1 MTDIRSF
8 FNKNKKK
15 APPDRDKDDLPGP
28 SRATDD
34 YVSDDDFSTNANES
48 NIPLDSS
55 AVDTAVDTIDT
66 VVPSINDLLLTKDQ
80 WIKSDNHKT
89 SNSPHL
95 SRSKMYAKNKKF
107 DHNWLKI
114 YPWLC
119 PIKDGRTI
127 IGVVCQVCRSSTSEF
142 NVKSGGVWVST
153 PFTNF
158 GKLTEKAKK
167 HEFGTSKQI
176 LDCHDPVKF

>member
-28 SRATDD
+28 TRPTDD
-34 YVSDDDFSTNANES
+34 YVNDDDFSTNANES

-66 VVPSINDLLLTKDQ
+66 VVPSINDLLSTKDH

-89 SNSPHL
+89 SNSPHFL
-95 SRSKMYAKNKKF
+95 VRKCMPKIKN
-107 DHNWLKI
+107 LI
-114 YPWLC
+114 
-119 PIKDGRTI
+119 TI
-127 IGVVCQVCRSSTSEF
+127 G
-142 NVKSGGVWVST
+142 
-153 PFTNF
+153 
-158 GKLTEKAKK
+158 
-167 HEFGTSKQI
+167 
-176 LDCHDPVKF
+176 

>member
-15 APPDRDKDDLPGP
+15 APPDRDKDDQPGP
-28 SRATDD
+28 SRASDD
-34 YVSDDDFSTNANES
+34 YVSDDDFSANANES

-95 SRSKMYAKNKKF
+95 SRSKMYAKKTF
-107 DHNWLKI
+107 
-114 YPWLC
+114 
-119 PIKDGRTI
+119 
-127 IGVVCQVCRSSTSEF
+127 
-142 NVKSGGVWVST
+142 
-153 PFTNF
+153 
-158 GKLTEKAKK
+158 
-167 HEFGTSKQI
+167 
-176 LDCHDPVKF
+176 

>member
-15 APPDRDKDDLPGP
+15 APPDRDKDDLLGP

-55 AVDTAVDTIDT
+55 KVETAVDTIDT

-80 WIKSDNHKT
+80 
-89 SNSPHL
+89 
-95 SRSKMYAKNKKF
+95 
-107 DHNWLKI
+107 
-114 YPWLC
+114 
-119 PIKDGRTI
+119 
-127 IGVVCQVCRSSTSEF
+127 
-142 NVKSGGVWVST
+142 
-153 PFTNF
+153 
-158 GKLTEKAKK
+158 
-167 HEFGTSKQI
+167 
-176 LDCHDPVKF
+176 